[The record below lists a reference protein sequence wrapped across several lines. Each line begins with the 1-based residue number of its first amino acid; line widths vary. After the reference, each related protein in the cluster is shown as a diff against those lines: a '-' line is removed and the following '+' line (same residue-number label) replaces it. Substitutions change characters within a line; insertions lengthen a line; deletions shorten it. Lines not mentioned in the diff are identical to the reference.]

1 MVEVM
6 KGVHTIDLSEAG
18 RLALECYVL
27 NCPEGLVLVDTGMQ
41 PSAVDKIGAELES
54 VGKAWG
60 DVDLV
65 LLTHKH
71 GDHIRNLPKVKE
83 LTGAEVM
90 SHEGDSGDIQ
100 SQTGVD
106 VKGLK
111 HGAAL
116 PYCGGIEVIHVPGH
130 SEGNCCYYLP
140 QKKTVIAGDTIFGD
154 AEGNLEAPPER
165 YCLDAEQA
173 SREIRRLLDYD
184 FDALFITHGKNT
196 MENAKEK
203 VEALCK

>member
-100 SQTGVD
+100 SQTDVD

-184 FDALFITHGKNT
+184 FDALLITHGKNT